1 MSVAVQ
7 DLQTPV
13 HHFVDGKSF
22 AGASTR
28 FGDVLNPATGEVSKQ
43 VALASADDVRVA
55 IASAQAA
62 FPAWAATP
70 PGKRAQVMFKYRE
83 LLLANMEELAVIV
96 SSEHGKTIDL
106 SLIHI

>member
-1 MSVAVQ
+1 MSAAVQ
-7 DLQTPV
+7 DLKTPV

-28 FGDVLNPATGEVSKQ
+28 FGDVLNPATGQVSKQ

-70 PGKRAQVMFKYRE
+70 PGKRTGDV
-83 LLLANMEELAVIV
+83 
-96 SSEHGKTIDL
+96 
-106 SLIHI
+106 